1 MTKSARLAQKRGG
14 MRGGL
19 STNTIGNSLA
29 VLFLITCVGISYL
42 IGMSGIDGGKGG
54 ATGGIA
60 SFKMIMTSIV
70 VLLPVN
76 ALFALFANMFDPI
89 KNPGIWVII
98 NILLLMTTVGIWY
111 RIGMSGIDGGK
122 GSASGGIAILKT
134 NAIFAGIVLVIVLAL
149 YSVSRFIKVNVDDSE

>member
-1 MTKSARLAQKRGG
+1 MTKSARFFKKGG

-60 SFKMIMTSIV
+60 SFKMIMISTV
-70 VLLPVN
+70 ALLPVN
-76 ALFALFANMFDPI
+76 ALLFANMSNAG
-89 KNPGIWVII
+89 KNPDSGVFTGILVII
-98 NILLLMTTVGIWY
+98 NILLLMTTVGILY
-111 RIGMSGIDGGK
+111 LIGMSGIDGGK
-122 GSASGGIAILKT
+122 GGATGGIAILKT
-134 NAIFAGIVLVIVLAL
+134 NAIFAGIVLVLVLAL
-149 YSVSRFIKVNVDDSE
+149 ALYYVSGFDD